1 MRGGLMRNGLMR
13 DGKMRGIQVCGCP
26 APVLEWFQR

>member
-1 MRGGLMRNGLMR
+1 MRNGKMRNGL
-13 DGKMRGIQVCGCP
+13 MRGIQVCGCP